1 MNCKRVA
8 PPPKTIANA
17 LMLAISQQEPVT
29 AALTKYECSCRLEPP
44 LRGDCLAILEAEKFV
59 EKKKEKIAELVK
71 VGGENGEEPA
81 ENGESGEA
89 AENGEETPIEVVPE
103 PEQPKPAL
111 EKSFSQCVK
120 YIWNEVYRER
130 SGWVDITNKDALLQ
144 HLH

>member
-17 LMLAISQQEPVT
+17 LMLAISQQGPEA

-44 LRGDCLAILEAEKFV
+44 LRGDCLAILEAEKLV
-59 EKKKEKIAELVK
+59 EKKKEKIAER
-71 VGGENGEEPA
+71 
-81 ENGESGEA
+81 GESGEA
-89 AENGEETPIEVVPE
+89 EENGENGEETPIEVVPE
-103 PEQPKPAL
+103 PEQPKPAS

-130 SGWVDITNKDALLQ
+130 SGWVDITSKDALLQ